1 MSFKFPQKN
10 KTGINYSLKVDDI
23 EGARPK
29 LHALK
34 RKRLCSYPKEQIDC
48 AYFYIQLVYYH
59 PKYLKRFLQQIS
71 GKSATE
77 INDELNSEATDQ

>member
-34 RKRLCSYPKEQIDC
+34 RKRLCSYPKE
-48 AYFYIQLVYYH
+48 
-59 PKYLKRFLQQIS
+59 
-71 GKSATE
+71 
-77 INDELNSEATDQ
+77 